1 MGVAGSARWL
11 GLGCERGM
19 RGGTVGEDRT
29 VLLWDEIAEDEAGLC
44 RLGFTLRALGAT
56 QGWAKGSGRK

>member
-1 MGVAGSARWL
+1 
-11 GLGCERGM
+11 M

-56 QGWAKGSGRK
+56 QGWGKGSGRK